1 MLRPKVLKDCRLS
14 ACDFSLKFIYVAN
27 NIQTIHVIYI
37 FIKMNNIAIC
47 LRIRNRT
54 TLYLLL
60 YLSKVQKKER
70 YTVCDFTSEMYQCQ
84 SIEESKQVFRLTKG
98 RNVYLVTWYEW
109 HSTGLFIQEWGIVNC
124 CRLSYK

>member
-37 FIKMNNIAIC
+37 FIKMNNIAIY

-60 YLSKVQKKER
+60 YLSNVLKKKNIKR
-70 YTVCDFTSEMYQCQ
+70 AILLLIVLITPFT
-84 SIEESKQVFRLTKG
+84 
-98 RNVYLVTWYEW
+98 N
-109 HSTGLFIQEWGIVNC
+109 
-124 CRLSYK
+124 